1 MADVDRFVEACGAG
15 DMKTVS
21 AVLAEDASLARAASA
36 KGHGGWTG
44 LHAAAQHGHLDIV
57 RVLLRHGADPNA
69 REVGDNTYPLHWAAA
84 HGHTEIV
91 RALLDAGGDVH
102 GVGDVH
108 ELDTIGWATFFHG
121 PNARRGDNPD
131 VVRLLVERGAR
142 HHIFSAMSIGDA
154 DLIRLVARD
163 DPTALARRMS
173 RFEGRQTPLHLAM
186 TLKRPELLELLIALG
201 ADLEAKDGNGLT
213 ALETAMLAGD
223 LDTMRCL
230 TAAGAKPPATNGHS
244 ATTLADRADAVQK
257 IIPMINVPDVAA
269 ALDWY
274 TSIGFTEMGR
284 VEDGG
289 LVNWGFVQFGKAQIM
304 LNMHGQKGQQPVSL
318 WFYTDNVDELYERLK
333 TRQLEA
339 AQAALAGTPLDRPG
353 IEFTVHPYNP
363 FYGGREFGIRDLNG
377 YELWFRQN
385 Q

>member
-21 AVLAEDASLARAASA
+21 AMLAEDASLARAASA

-44 LHAAAQHGHLDIV
+44 LHAAAQQGHLDVV
-57 RVLLRHGADPNA
+57 RALLQHGADPNA

-84 HGHTEIV
+84 SSQSEIV

-108 ELDTIGWATFFHG
+108 ELDTIGWATVFHG
-121 PNARRGDNPD
+121 SNARRGDNPE
-131 VVRLLVERGAR
+131 VVRVLVDRGAR
-142 HHIFSAMSIGDA
+142 HHIFSAMSVGDA
-154 DLIRLVARD
+154 ELIRQVVRD
-163 DPTALARRMS
+163 DAAALARRMS
-173 RFEGRQTPLHLAM
+173 KFEGLQTPLHFAM
-186 TLKRPELLELLIALG
+186 TLKRPDLLDLLIALG

-223 LDTMRCL
+223 LDAMRRL
-230 TAAGAKPPATNGHS
+230 SAAGAKPPATNGHS
-244 ATTLADRADAVQK
+244 ATLGDRADSVHK
-257 IIPMINVPDVAA
+257 IVPMICVPDIAA

-274 TSIGFTEMGR
+274 VSIGFTEMGR
-284 VEDGG
+284 VDDGG
-289 LVNWGFVQFGKAQIM
+289 VVNWGFVQFGGAQLM
-304 LNMHGQKGQQPVSL
+304 LNMHGQKGRQPVSL

-353 IEFTVHPYNP
+353 IEFTLHPYNP